1 MKLKF
6 LLGFLFLTTLTFS
19 QNGTVSGVIT
29 DKEYNNEPLPFAN
42 VLIKGTT
49 IGTSTDDNGKYS
61 LSVKPGNYVLEIGY
75 LGYETK
81 EIPFTIKAGE
91 KKVINYTLAASG
103 VQLADVVITHTIT
116 KESETA
122 LLQEQQKAVEIKQAI
137 GAEEIS
143 KKGIS
148 DVASA
153 VTKTTGITKQE
164 GSGSIYVRGLGDRY
178 NTTTM
183 NGLPLPSNN
192 PAKKNIS
199 LDIFSTDIVE
209 YIGIDKTFNYK
220 NYGDFAGANID
231 IVSKNYKGNGNL
243 EIGTG
248 FGVNSNA
255 IKQDKFYLQDGPSFH
270 GFSNQKYPNNP
281 FSGYNFSTSW
291 DKNSQTPINSS
302 LYLRGGN
309 SFSVSEN
316 SKLSFFI
323 NASFDNGY
331 TYKEGVSRGG
341 VNVQGIAKRNL
352 FKKSYNYQ
360 TNTNLMGN
368 INYKINN
375 NNNLRFNSMF
385 INSSNQKH
393 EEYTGTIDIFDIA
406 ANGGGFIRRS
416 EFDRTSLLVNQLL
429 GEHKFSERLDFNW
442 GTSYNMMK
450 NVIPDRMQNT
460 FIPVNDDGDL
470 SILQVAENNQSENHR
485 YYQEMT
491 DDEAAANLNLSYKF
505 KKEDS
510 DTYKGKIN
518 LGYSARYKTIDFNV
532 TQFNFDIQPQSS
544 GQSIIDLNNIDG
556 YFNQNNFN
564 AGLFQI
570 KTFNGGLG
578 DSDALNPQNFNGQQI
593 ISAGYGAV
601 EYQFT
606 PKLYVIA
613 GLRAEFIIQDIK
625 YKTALIPN
633 GGKKNFDTME
643 YLPMLTA
650 KYELNEKQN
659 LKLAASKTYTLPQF
673 KERAPFQF
681 EDVNQVYFGN
691 PFLYNSTDYNFDLKW
706 EFFPKNGEIISLT
719 TFGKYIQNPINE
731 VTVASATNDISYV
744 NSGEKAIGLGAEV
757 EFRKSIINNEN
768 ISTNEKTNLSFGL
781 NISYMNTNQDFD
793 QNKVISETDGTINV
807 AFTEKEGKLTGA
819 SDLLGN
825 VDISFSKDFINESS
839 LQSTLSYSYFSER
852 NYAIGSY
859 GKGNLIDSEVGT
871 LDFVLKYKLNKNL
884 GLGFTIKNITDPKIE
899 RYQDIQNVIVDSYR
913 KGQNYSLSLK
923 YEF

>member
-1 MKLKF
+1 MRLH
-6 LLGFLFLTTLTFS
+6 LLLSFLFISLYSFS
-19 QNGTVSGVIT
+19 QTGTVFGVIL

-49 IGTSTDDNGKYS
+49 IGTSTDDLGKYS
-61 LSVKPGNYVLEIGY
+61 LSVKPGSYVLEIGY

-81 EIPFTIKAGE
+81 EITFTIKAGE
-91 KKVINYTLAASG
+91 KKVINHTLEASG
-103 VQLADVVITHTIT
+103 VQLDDIVVTHTVT

-192 PAKKNIS
+192 PSKKNIS

-209 YIGIDKTFNYK
+209 FIGIDKTFNYK

-231 IVSKNYKGNGNL
+231 IASKNYKGSGTL
-243 EIGTG
+243 EVGTG

-255 IKQDKFYLQDGPSFH
+255 ISQDKFYLQDGPSFH
-270 GFSNQKYPNNP
+270 GFSKEEYPSNP
-281 FSGYNFSTSW
+281 FGGYNFTTSW
-291 DKNSQTPINSS
+291 DKTSQTPVNGS
-302 LYLRGGN
+302 LYLRGGD
-309 SFSVSEN
+309 SYSVSEN
-316 SKLSFFI
+316 GKLSFFI
-323 NASFDNGY
+323 NSSFDNGY
-331 TYKEGVSRGG
+331 SFKEGASRGG
-341 VNVQGIAKRNL
+341 VNVQGIAKRDL
-352 FKKSYNYQ
+352 YKKSYNYQ
-360 TNTNLMGN
+360 TNTNLMAN

-375 NNNLRFNSMF
+375 KNNIRFNSMY

-416 EFDRTSLLVNQLL
+416 TFDRTSLLVNQLL
-429 GEHKFSERLDFNW
+429 GEHTFSERIELAW
-442 GTSYNMMK
+442 GTSYNMMR

-460 FIPVNDDGDL
+460 FIPVDDNGDL

-491 DDEAAANLNLSYKF
+491 DDEAAGNINLSYKF
-505 KKEDS
+505 KKIEKEDK
-510 DTYKGKIN
+510 YKGKIN
-518 LGYSARYKTIDFNV
+518 VGYSARYKTFNFDA
-532 TQFNFDIQPQSS
+532 TQFNFDIQATTQPT
-544 GQSIIDLNNIDG
+544 IDLNNIDG

-564 AGLFQI
+564 AGLFEI
-570 KTFNGGLG
+570 ETFNGGLG
-578 DSDALNPQNFNGQQI
+578 SPNALKPQNFNGQQI

-606 PKLYVIA
+606 SKLFVIA
-613 GLRAEFIIQDIK
+613 GIRAEFIIQDIK

-643 YLPMLTA
+643 YLPMITA
-650 KYELNEKQN
+650 KYELNDKQN
-659 LKLAASKTYTLPQF
+659 LKFAASKTYTLPQF

-681 EDVNQVYFGN
+681 EDINQVYFGN
-691 PFLYNSTDYNFDLKW
+691 PDLYNSTDYNFDLKW
-706 EFFPKNGEIISLT
+706 EFFPKNGEVVSLT

-744 NSGEKAIGLGAEV
+744 NSGEKAIGLGVEV
-757 EFRKSIINNEN
+757 EYRKNIISKEN
-768 ISTNEKTNLSFGL
+768 LSTNEKTDLSFGL

-793 QNKVISETDGTINV
+793 REKVLKETKGNINV
-807 AFTEKEGKLTGA
+807 AFTDQEGKLTGA
-819 SDLLGN
+819 SDLLAN
-825 VDISFSKDFINESS
+825 ADISFSKNFKNESG
-839 LQSTLSYSYFSER
+839 LQSTLSYSYFSDR
-852 NYAIGSY
+852 NFAIGSY
-859 GKGNLIDSEVGT
+859 GKGNLVDSKVNT
-871 LDFVLKYKLNKNL
+871 LDFILKYKINKKI
-884 GLGFTIKNITDPKIE
+884 GLGFTIKNITNPTIE
-899 RYQDIQNVIVDSYR
+899 RFQEIQNVVVDSYK